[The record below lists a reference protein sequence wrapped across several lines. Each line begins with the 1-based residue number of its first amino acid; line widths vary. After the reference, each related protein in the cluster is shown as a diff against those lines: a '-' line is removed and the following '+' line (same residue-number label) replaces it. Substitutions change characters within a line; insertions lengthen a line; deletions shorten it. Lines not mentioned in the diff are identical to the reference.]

1 MSSARGDRVSTVDVN
16 SDLGES
22 FGNWRFGSDAEL
34 MPQISSANVACG
46 FHASDPLTMVRTVRL
61 AKEHGVAVG
70 AHPGLPDLLGFG
82 RRMINVSAEDL
93 YAYVVYQVGAL
104 QGVLSAN
111 DMGLHHVK
119 PHGVLPEMLRNRPE
133 LGASAAE
140 ALADLGVKLA
150 YLPAPVETSS
160 FAREA
165 EARGIR
171 VIGEIYPDLS
181 YAPDGTLVIQREKR
195 ATDLE
200 DAARQVRRFL
210 DDGCVLAEDG
220 TPIPLRA
227 ESICVHSDGPNA
239 PDVAR
244 AVRQAIEDA
253 GYRVTAA
260 SQSAVAS

>member
-1 MSSARGDRVSTVDVN
+1 M
-16 SDLGES
+16 
-22 FGNWRFGSDAEL
+22 
-34 MPQISSANVACG
+34 
-46 FHASDPLTMVRTVRL
+46 
-61 AKEHGVAVG
+61 
-70 AHPGLPDLLGFG
+70 
-82 RRMINVSAEDL
+82 
-93 YAYVVYQVGAL
+93 
-104 QGVLSAN
+104 
-111 DMGLHHVK
+111 
-119 PHGVLPEMLRNRPE
+119 
-133 LGASAAE
+133 
-140 ALADLGVKLA
+140 
-150 YLPAPVETSS
+150 
-160 FAREA
+160 
-165 EARGIR
+165 
-171 VIGEIYPDLS
+171 IGEIYPDLS